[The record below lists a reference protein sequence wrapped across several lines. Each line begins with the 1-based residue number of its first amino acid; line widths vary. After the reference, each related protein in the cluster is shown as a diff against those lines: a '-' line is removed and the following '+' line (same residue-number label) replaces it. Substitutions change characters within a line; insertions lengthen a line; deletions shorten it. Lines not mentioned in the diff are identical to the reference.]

1 MLRLASLFLGGEEAV
16 TLDLLPLVARVAREG
31 RLEEEMYLTTFL
43 LEEAK
48 HVEFFARF
56 LAEVGGQKGNLARYH
71 GPHYRRIFQEILPE
85 SMERLWQD
93 GSPEA
98 QVEAALTYNVVV
110 EGVLA
115 ETGYQGF
122 YRLTERLEAA
132 GQAMP
137 GTLAG
142 IRNVQRDESRH
153 IAYGLYL
160 IARHLGE
167 HPGLWRRVEG
177 RLALLL
183 PEAMGVVGELFAAYP
198 EGAPLGLSPEEFF
211 AYASSQFQARMRLL
225 EKARAVG
232 TAALEDL

>member
-1 MLRLASLFLGGEEAV
+1 
-16 TLDLLPLVARVAREG
+16 
-31 RLEEEMYLTTFL
+31 
-43 LEEAK
+43 
-48 HVEFFARF
+48 
-56 LAEVGGQKGNLARYH
+56 
-71 GPHYRRIFQEILPE
+71 
-85 SMERLWQD
+85 
-93 GSPEA
+93 
-98 QVEAALTYNVVV
+98 
-110 EGVLA
+110 
-115 ETGYQGF
+115 
-122 YRLTERLEAA
+122 
-132 GQAMP
+132 MP

-167 HPGLWRRVEG
+167 HPGLWGRVEG